1 MRFVNNFKI
10 KTKFLSLF
18 SIILIITIAINVN
31 GRFTAKNLQNSFETF
46 YTDNFLPNIVLSE
59 MQVNQEKAATE
70 MQRILYKTEA
80 MYDQNVIESS
90 VAALNKLMTSNELL
104 IKAYENKKL
113 LPEEKELLDRLK
125 IVYADYQSV
134 REKVIDVAKNGDFKL
149 AAEINDKLV
158 RELGEE
164 ISGILAHM
172 KELNNQIAIDIMSA
186 NKEKFNRTRNF
197 GILSLVI
204 ACLVCLGLIILL
216 NRMITKPIKT
226 LVEYSNRMA
235 EGDFTYDVPENI
247 LRRKDEMG
255 MLAGAFAS
263 MNEKIHAMLKEVSV
277 SAEESSSA
285 SEELAASAE
294 EVTAQGESI
303 ATSIQQIAEGMEE
316 ISFSIEEIAKGGL
329 EINNRVQLL
338 ERKAIDG
345 EEKVNK
351 IKNRAEEMKDTARLS
366 KQTAND
372 IYNLKQKEIKLAIEE
387 VGIVE
392 EITKMADVISEIAE
406 QTNLLALNAAIEAA
420 RAGEQGRGFAVVAE
434 EVRKLA
440 EHSAN
445 TAAEIHQVIRQVYGT
460 VEKLI
465 ANAEEILKFI
475 DEKVAPDYDML
486 EKTGEQYAE
495 DARFVKSLTND
506 FAAAAYQILNSVEEI
521 NDAIGGV
528 SATVEEAT
536 ASAQEISGSSLES
549 TKALEEVARTA
560 QSQAEM
566 AERLSTMVA
575 RFKV

>member
-1 MRFVNNFKI
+1 MNFINNL
-10 KTKFLSLF
+10 KTKTKLLVVFAF
-18 SIILIITIAINVN
+18 ILIITILININ
-31 GRFTAKNLQNSFETF
+31 GRYTAKNLQNSLETF
-46 YTDNFLPNIVLSE
+46 YNDNFLSNLILGE
-59 MQVNQEKAATE
+59 IQVNQEKAVTE
-70 MQRILYKTEA
+70 IQRILYKTEA
-80 MYDQNVIESS
+80 LHNPAVIEASLEE
-90 VAALNKLMTSNELL
+90 LNRLMTANELL
-104 IKAYENKKL
+104 IKDYESKDL
-113 LPEEKELLDRLK
+113 LPEEIELLDRLK
-125 IVYADYQSV
+125 TTNTDYEIVK
-134 REKVIDVAKNGDFKL
+134 EKVINAAKSGDFKL
-149 AAEINDKLV
+149 AAEINDKHV

-226 LVEYSNRMA
+226 LVEYANRMA

-475 DEKVAPDYDML
+475 DVKVAPDYDML

>member
-1 MRFVNNFKI
+1 MNFINNL
-10 KTKFLSLF
+10 KTKTKLLVVFAF
-18 SIILIITIAINVN
+18 ILIITILININ
-31 GRFTAKNLQNSFETF
+31 GRYTAKNLQNSLETF
-46 YTDNFLPNIVLSE
+46 YNDNFLSNLILGE
-59 MQVNQEKAATE
+59 IQVNQEKAVTE
-70 MQRILYKTEA
+70 IQRILYKTEA
-80 MYDQNVIESS
+80 LHNPAVIEASLEE
-90 VAALNKLMTSNELL
+90 LNRLMTANELL
-104 IKAYENKKL
+104 IKDYESKDL
-113 LPEEKELLDRLK
+113 LPEEIELLDRLK
-125 IVYADYQSV
+125 TTNTDYEIVK
-134 REKVIDVAKNGDFKL
+134 EKVINAAKSGDFKL
-149 AAEINDKLV
+149 AAEINDKHV

-172 KELNNQIAIDIMSA
+172 KELNNRIAIDIMSA

-226 LVEYSNRMA
+226 LVEYANRMA

>member
-1 MRFVNNFKI
+1 MNFINNL
-10 KTKFLSLF
+10 KTKTKLLVVFAF
-18 SIILIITIAINVN
+18 ILIITILININ
-31 GRFTAKNLQNSFETF
+31 GRYTAKNLQNSLETF
-46 YTDNFLPNIVLSE
+46 YNDNFLSNLILGE
-59 MQVNQEKAATE
+59 IQVNQEKAVTE
-70 MQRILYKTEA
+70 IQRILYKTEA
-80 MYDQNVIESS
+80 LHNPAVIEASLEE
-90 VAALNKLMTSNELL
+90 LNRLMTANELL
-104 IKAYENKKL
+104 IKDYESKDL
-113 LPEEKELLDRLK
+113 LPEEIELLDRLK
-125 IVYADYQSV
+125 TTNTDYEIVK
-134 REKVIDVAKNGDFKL
+134 EKVINAAKSGDFKL
-149 AAEINDKLV
+149 AAEINDKHV

-226 LVEYSNRMA
+226 LVEYANRMA

-506 FAAAAYQILNSVEEI
+506 FSAAAYQILNSVEEI

>member
-1 MRFVNNFKI
+1 MNFINNL
-10 KTKFLSLF
+10 KTKTKLLVVFAF
-18 SIILIITIAINVN
+18 ILIITILININ
-31 GRFTAKNLQNSFETF
+31 GRYTAKNLQNSLETF
-46 YTDNFLPNIVLSE
+46 YNDNFLSNLILGE
-59 MQVNQEKAATE
+59 IQVNQEKAVTE
-70 MQRILYKTEA
+70 IQRILYKTEA
-80 MYDQNVIESS
+80 LHNPAVIEASLEE
-90 VAALNKLMTSNELL
+90 LNRLMTANELL
-104 IKAYENKKL
+104 IKDYESKDL
-113 LPEEKELLDRLK
+113 LPEEIELLDRLK
-125 IVYADYQSV
+125 TTNTDYEIVK
-134 REKVIDVAKNGDFKL
+134 EKVINAAKSGDFKL
-149 AAEINDKLV
+149 AAEINDKHV

-226 LVEYSNRMA
+226 LVEYANRMA

>member
-31 GRFTAKNLQNSFETF
+31 GRFTAKKLQNSFETF

-113 LPEEKELLDRLK
+113 LSEEKELLDRLK

-134 REKVIDVAKNGDFKL
+134 REKVIDAAKNGDFKL

-226 LVEYSNRMA
+226 LVEYANRMA

>member
-134 REKVIDVAKNGDFKL
+134 REKVIDAAKNGDFKL
-149 AAEINDKLV
+149 AAEINDKHV

-226 LVEYSNRMA
+226 LVEYANRMA